1 MSAPVL
7 RCQEVSVHM
16 EGASGTILADVTLE
30 AGAGERIA
38 LLGPNGAGKTTLLR
52 AIVGLLPFDGQ
63 IEVAGIPVSPQHIAA
78 VRERVGF
85 LFTLPEDQV
94 LFPRVI
100 DDVAFGLRR
109 RGTSVAEASERA
121 REALRALEIAELA
134 ERAPYELSHGQVQR
148 VALAGALVTRPAL
161 LLLDEPSAG
170 LDPSGRRLLAGL
182 LAEQPAAMLIA
193 THDLAFARRT
203 CSRFVRLEEGIEG
216 LVYSSELSADPVD
229 KTSSAVKR

>member
-1 MSAPVL
+1 MGKAAL
-7 RCQEVSVHM
+7 RCQEVGVRL
-16 EGASGTILADVTLE
+16 EGASEAILADVTLE

-38 LLGPNGAGKTTLLR
+38 LLGPNGSGKTTLLR
-52 AIVGLLPFDGQ
+52 AIVGLLPFEGQ
-63 IEVAGIPVSPQHIAA
+63 IEVAGLPVTPQHVAA

-109 RGTSVAEASERA
+109 RGMPAAEAAERA
-121 REALRALEIAELA
+121 REALRALDVAELA
-134 ERAPYELSHGQVQR
+134 ERVPYELSHGQIQR
-148 VALAGALVTRPAL
+148 VALAGALVTGPTL

-170 LDPSGRRLLAGL
+170 LDPSGRRLLAQL
-182 LAEQPAAMLIA
+182 LVDQPAAMLIA

-203 CSRFVRLEEGIEG
+203 CSRFVRLDEGRVVAAG
-216 LVYSSELSADPVD
+216 QDFAALKDPW
-229 KTSSAVKR
+229 